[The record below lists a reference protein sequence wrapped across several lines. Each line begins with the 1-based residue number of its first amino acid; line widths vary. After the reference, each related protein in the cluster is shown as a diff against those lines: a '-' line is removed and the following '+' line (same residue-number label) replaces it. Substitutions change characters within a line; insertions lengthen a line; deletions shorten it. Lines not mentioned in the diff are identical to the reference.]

1 MTKERLGG
9 FIASRR
15 KSLSMTQKELAAS
28 IHITDKA
35 VSKWERGL
43 SYPDV
48 TLLEPLAEALSLR
61 IEDLMMCQV
70 PEEKEEIPMAEETR
84 TLLEVS
90 SESLQSERKKA
101 RGLRIV
107 LGVLVLTTVALGL
120 LWGQSL
126 FVFETRRSS
135 VYLKERVGEERY
147 LYVQEYGHLL
157 RLECGDGVDFDAVT
171 ADEQV
176 YELTVRWNKKTY
188 QGTVSKCE
196 PTGSVV
202 LGSIMDAVYE
212 TEMAPMFGYPEVC
225 YTWEN
230 YVPNLYAGETGI
242 RYLCD
247 FRCWIWDAEKGEATE
262 VLLVEDCGAALAED
276 LDHDG
281 MMEVVVLTR
290 WPEKPYTIYDGED
303 GVIVASWPERVDED
317 LEARLRRALF

>member
-9 FIASRR
+9 FVADRR
-15 KSLSMTQKELAAS
+15 KALGMTQKELAAAL
-28 IHITDKA
+28 HLTDKA

-48 TLLEPLAEALSLR
+48 TVLEPLAEALSLR
-61 IEDLMMCQV
+61 IEDLMMCQA
-70 PEEKEEIPMAEETR
+70 PEEKEEVPMTEETR
-84 TLLEVS
+84 NLLEVS
-90 SESLQSERKKA
+90 SASLRSERKKA

-107 LGVLVLTTVALGL
+107 LGVLALAAVVLGV
-120 LWGQSL
+120 LWGQSR
-126 FVFETRRSS
+126 FVSETRKSAVR
-135 VYLKERVGEERY
+135 LKETVGEKQY

-157 RLECGDGVDFDAVT
+157 RLECGADVDFDAVT

-188 QGTVSKCE
+188 RGTVSKCE

-212 TEMAPMFGYPEVC
+212 TEKVPMFGYPEVC
-225 YTWEN
+225 YTWES
-230 YVPNLYAGETGI
+230 YTPNLYASEAGI

-247 FRCWIWDAEKGEATE
+247 FRCWAWDEEKGEATE
-262 VLLVEDCGAALAED
+262 ILLVEDCGAALAED
-276 LDHDG
+276 IDNDG
-281 MMEVVVLTR
+281 MAEVVVLTR

-303 GVIVASWPERVDED
+303 GAIMASWPERVDED
-317 LEARLRRALF
+317 IEERLRRALF